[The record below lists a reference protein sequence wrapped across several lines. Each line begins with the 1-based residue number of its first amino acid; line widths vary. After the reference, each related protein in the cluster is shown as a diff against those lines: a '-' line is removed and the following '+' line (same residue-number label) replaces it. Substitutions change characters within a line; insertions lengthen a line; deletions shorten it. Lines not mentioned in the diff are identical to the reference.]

1 MSDALS
7 VPSLAPSPADMATG
21 DTARDALAGR
31 LFEAAVATFDLAAVY
46 LGDRLGLYRALAA
59 AGPATSAELADQTGL
74 HERYVREWLEHGA
87 VSGILA
93 ADDGVDAATRRFS
106 LPSGHAEVLLDEL
119 SLAYS
124 APTVRSVAA
133 AMRVLPR
140 IMDVFADGGGVP
152 WSEYGADLREGQGAA
167 NRPIFHHLLGS
178 AWLPAIPDVHAR
190 LQSDPPARVADLACG
205 EGWSSIAIA
214 RAYPRVQVD
223 GIDLDEPAIAQ
234 ARRNAAATEVADR
247 VAYHARDAAEPAL
260 QGAFDLVTVF
270 EAVHDMSQPVEVL
283 QAARGLL
290 APGGAMLVMDERV
303 SETFSAPGDLIERLM
318 YGYSLT
324 VCLTN
329 GLAESP
335 SVGTGTVMRPATLES
350 YALAA
355 GFREVTILPIEH
367 DTFRVYRLDP

>member
-1 MSDALS
+1 MSDTLS
-7 VPSLAPSPADMATG
+7 MPAPAQSPTDTAAT
-21 DTARDALAGR
+21 DAARDALATR
-31 LFEAAVATFDLAAVY
+31 LFEAAAATFDLAAVY

-59 AGPATSAELADQTGL
+59 GGPATSAELAARTGL
-74 HERYVREWLEHGA
+74 QERYVREWLEHGA
-87 VSGILA
+87 VTGILA
-93 ADDGVDAATRRFS
+93 ADEGLDATTRRFS
-106 LPSGHAEVLLDEL
+106 LPPGHAEVLLDEL

-124 APTVRSVAA
+124 TPTVRTVAA

-140 IMDVFADGGGVP
+140 LMEVFVDSGGVP
-152 WSEYGADLREGQGAA
+152 WSEYGPDLREGQGAA
-167 NRPIFHHLLGS
+167 NRPLFHHLLGS

-214 RAYPRVQVD
+214 RAYPKVRVD
-223 GIDLDEPAIAQ
+223 GIDLDDPAIAQ

-260 QGAFDLVTVF
+260 QGVFDLVTVF

-283 QAARGLL
+283 RAARGLL
-290 APGGAMLVMDERV
+290 APGGTMLVIDERV
-303 SETFSAPGDLIERLM
+303 SETFTAPGDLIERLM

-335 SVGTGTVMRPATLES
+335 SVGTGTVMRPTALEG

-355 GFREVTILPIEH
+355 GFRTMTVLPIEH
-367 DTFRVYRLDP
+367 DTLRVYRLDP